1 MKSDLPIILGG
12 VAVGAIVVWY
22 LTKPDSNKSRPVPE
36 GRQED
41 LEAGIVALG
50 APTQVIQGQ
59 GSVGT
64 SVQTTNTTT
73 AQQTPPPPPPPPY
86 ALVDIEPA
94 FLGTSAYDDMFGGCD
109 FPLLPDSES
118 VCVKRVQD
126 AFDVTKTGV
135 FDDAT
140 QVALDDFI
148 ENMPNRTDGN
158 FSRFTRDGCIAFDP
172 VTAQST
178 NVCGLNHD
186 QYLEILFK
194 MGIPL
199 TETYDA

>member
-1 MKSDLPIILGG
+1 MKKDLPIILGG
-12 VAVGAIVVWY
+12 IAVGAIVVWY
-22 LTKPDSNKSRPVPE
+22 LTKPDSRKSRPVPE
-36 GRQED
+36 GREED
-41 LEAGIVALG
+41 LDAGVVALG

-59 GSVGT
+59 AGT
-64 SVQTTNTTT
+64 QPSVQTTNTTT
-73 AQQTPPPPPPPPY
+73 TQNTPAPPPPPY
-86 ALVDIEPA
+86 ALVEINPM
-94 FLGTSAYDDMFGGCD
+94 FQGTSAYTDMFGGCD
-109 FPLLPDSES
+109 FPLLPESES
-118 VCVKRVQD
+118 VCVKRLQD
-126 AFDVTKTGV
+126 AFDVEKTGV

-148 ENMPNRTDGN
+148 EKMPNRTDGH
-158 FSRFTRDGCIAFDP
+158 FSRFTREGCIAFDP
-172 VTAQST
+172 VSGQSS